1 MTIGRSG
8 SIAPTE
14 GRCVARSHVCD
25 DTVHSGSYISG
36 CVQVDEFHAT
46 SVRMRAHCY
55 PVRHRYN
62 LATMSNTTTKI
73 VEISDTAREK
83 ILALRDGEGLEDLH
97 LGLRITGVGPQG
109 FVYETAFLRAEDV
122 GSTDLVEDHDGLP
135 VAIALDSVETLRG
148 AVLDLS
154 GDGTGP
160 GLVMRNPNVP
170 SPTLDSADL
179 GDLDLTGTTEEKVR
193 MLLRERINPAIAS
206 HGGIATLIGVEGPIA
221 QLELGGG
228 CQGCGLAAVTLRQGI
243 ERAILDAIPEIEEV
257 VDVTDHAMG
266 TNPFYA

>member
-1 MTIGRSG
+1 
-8 SIAPTE
+8 
-14 GRCVARSHVCD
+14 
-25 DTVHSGSYISG
+25 
-36 CVQVDEFHAT
+36 
-46 SVRMRAHCY
+46 
-55 PVRHRYN
+55 
-62 LATMSNTTTKI
+62 MSNTTTMI
-73 VEISDTAREK
+73 VEITDNAREK
-83 ILALRDGEGLEDLH
+83 ILALRDGEGLDDLH

-109 FVYETAFLRAEDV
+109 YVYETAFLRSEDV

-170 SPTLDSADL
+170 SPTLDSEDL
-179 GDLDLTGTTEEKVR
+179 GDLELTGTTEEKIR
-193 MLLRERINPAIAS
+193 TLLNERINPAIAS
-206 HGGIATLIGVEGPIA
+206 HGGLATLIKVEGPIA
-221 QLELGGG
+221 HLELGGG

-243 ERAILDAIPEIEEV
+243 ERSILDAIPEIEEV

>member
-1 MTIGRSG
+1 
-8 SIAPTE
+8 
-14 GRCVARSHVCD
+14 
-25 DTVHSGSYISG
+25 
-36 CVQVDEFHAT
+36 
-46 SVRMRAHCY
+46 
-55 PVRHRYN
+55 
-62 LATMSNTTTKI
+62 MSNTTTKI
-73 VEISDTAREK
+73 VEITDNARDK
-83 ILALRDGEGLEDLH
+83 IIALREGEGIDDLH

-122 GSTDLVEDHDGLP
+122 ASTDIVEDHDGLP
-135 VAIALDSVETLRG
+135 VAIALDSVDSLRG

-170 SPTLDSADL
+170 SPTLGSGDL
-179 GDLDLTGTTEEKVR
+179 GDIELTGTPEEKIR
-193 MLLRERINPAIAS
+193 TLLHERINPAIAS
-206 HGGIATLIGVEGPIA
+206 HGGVASLIKVEGTVA
-221 QLELGGG
+221 HLELGGG

-257 VDVTDHAMG
+257 VDVTDHALG

>member
-1 MTIGRSG
+1 VNSGLACDISYSYWLVGRYH
-8 SIAPTE
+8 P
-14 GRCVARSHVCD
+14 
-25 DTVHSGSYISG
+25 
-36 CVQVDEFHAT
+36 
-46 SVRMRAHCY
+46 
-55 PVRHRYN
+55 
-62 LATMSNTTTKI
+62 ATMTNTTTTI
-73 VEISDTAREK
+73 VEITDNAREK
-83 ILALRDGEGLEDLH
+83 ILALRDGEGLDDLH

-109 FVYETAFLRAEDV
+109 YVYETAFLRSEDV
-122 GSTDLVEDHDGLP
+122 GSSDLIEDHDGLP

-170 SPTLDSADL
+170 SPTLDSGDL
-179 GDLDLTGTTEEKVR
+179 GDLELTGTTEEKIR
-193 MLLRERINPAIAS
+193 TLLNERINPAIAS
-206 HGGIATLIGVEGPIA
+206 HGGIATLIKVEGTIA
-221 QLELGGG
+221 HLELGGG

-243 ERAILDAIPEIEEV
+243 ERSILDAIPEIEEV